1 MKKKLSTKEDRKQWK
16 QKNKTEREFNQERNN
31 NMNKENTKQAVK
43 QEATDANRY
52 PISGKRGSHP
62 VGTGVGA
69 TGGAVAGAAIG
80 SVAGPVGTVVG
91 LAAGAVAG
99 GLAGKEVAEKLDPT
113 VEDAYW
119 RTNYSKQKYVEGN
132 VAFATYQPAYRAG
145 YEGHNRYPGK
155 KYQEVEPH
163 PQQAYE
169 SSAGA
174 APLVWDKAKHAPR
187 NAWNRGE
194 KAVHGHRG

>member
-1 MKKKLSTKEDRKQWK
+1 LECNCGQ
-16 QKNKTEREFNQERNN
+16 QVIENKTEREFSQERNN

-43 QEATDANRY
+43 QEATDANRD

-80 SVAGPVGTVVG
+80 AVGGPVGAAVG
-91 LAAGAVAG
+91 LATGAVVG
-99 GLAGKEVAEKLDPT
+99 GLTGKAVAEKLDPT

-132 VAFATYQPAYRAG
+132 ATFATYQPAYRTG

-155 KYQEVEPH
+155 KYQEVEADL
-163 PQQAYE
+163 QRDYE
-169 SSAGA
+169 RSAGTA
-174 APLVWDKAKHAPR
+174 TLAWDKAKHATHD
-187 NAWNRGE
+187 AWNRGE

>member
-1 MKKKLSTKEDRKQWK
+1 MH
-16 QKNKTEREFNQERNN
+16 
-31 NMNKENTKQAVK
+31 KENTKQAVK
-43 QEATDANRY
+43 QEATDANRD
-52 PISGKRGSHP
+52 PISGKSGAHP

-80 SVAGPVGTVVG
+80 AVAGPVGAAVG

-132 VAFATYQPAYRAG
+132 VAFATYQPAYRTG

-155 KYQEVEPH
+155 KYQEVEADL
-163 PQQAYE
+163 QRAYE

-174 APLVWDKAKHAPR
+174 ATLVWDKAKHATR
-187 NAWNRGE
+187 DAWNRGE